1 MLLGE
6 IGLLLGI
13 VEAGLHVQLPALRQV
28 GLRGAGVALLGSA
41 VFPVPVAFGV
51 GRAFGLRGTEAMAV
65 AVCMVPS
72 ATAVALLVLRRAKA
86 LNTPTGQL
94 VVAAT
99 ALDDTIAL
107 VCISELRA
115 LKAGTAAEFVK
126 PVFAAIGF
134 VTGVGLLAVYIMPRI
149 LLRLLKLA
157 PARLVEKTALCAL
170 AAVTCG
176 LCSALEYGGS
186 SYLLGAFLSG
196 VCFCTLPSITH
207 VWERQVKRVQ
217 TWLLRIFFG
226 CTIGF
231 EVPVAS
237 FRKPRVVAFAAF
249 LLVPIASKMLT
260 AVLAK
265 PRTPAR
271 MLTVAFSMTTLG
283 ELAFVAAAVGHHEL
297 HLTSADT
304 FASVCLAILVSNCV
318 GPALLRRTLRL
329 YTEASL
335 RDIAAAKA
343 EMAAALLTPAH
354 SNGHGEAAGA
364 NGDASGVAAPA
375 GAVIYYRLNVRCV
388 ARWGLMADL
397 LRVLAVHDVAVVDFR
412 SDASGDH
419 ALYDAFLRDSR
430 LRDAKP
436 GEAATPGLA
445 ERLAE
450 LRAALGALLPRD
462 TEGDVGDEGEELV
475 ASGETVDFRSLRG
488 VLLRRWLPR
497 AKPVAEDGGAESDEE
512 AHATRQMREEAGR
525 LGHRPALQSIFGPVK
540 AASSAASSPHAPPSP
555 PPLGAATSIE
565 SVTGGGSPPAPLQR
579 SGPSQRFSALGPAA
593 DASEPLA
600 VPLGS
605 VALARAA
612 EADALFA
619 AATAEAELEKAREN
633 EEEDPRGLLG
643 FLREERGTLEP
654 RDLAGATSAAE
665 HAFVAASAQAEA
677 AEAEALQAVEAAQAA
692 AQARRLARTVSGG
705 IDAALAGAD
714 VEEGSAGG
722 GMNPLSRFFNRP
734 SLDGPRPPV
743 GAVPA
748 DDAT

>member
-1 MLLGE
+1 
-6 IGLLLGI
+6 
-13 VEAGLHVQLPALRQV
+13 
-28 GLRGAGVALLGSA
+28 
-41 VFPVPVAFGV
+41 
-51 GRAFGLRGTEAMAV
+51 MAV

-115 LKAGTAAEFVK
+115 LKAGTVAEFVK
-126 PVFAAIGF
+126 PVFSAIGF

-149 LLRLLKLA
+149 LLRLLKMA
-157 PARLVEKTALCAL
+157 PPRLVEKTALCAL
-170 AAVTCG
+170 AAVTCA
-176 LCSALEYGGS
+176 LCSALENGGS
-186 SYLLGAFLSG
+186 SYLLGAFLAG

-237 FRKPRVVAFAAF
+237 FRKPRVIAFAAF

-260 AVLAK
+260 SVLAK

-318 GPALLRRTLRL
+318 GPMLLRRTLRL

-343 EMAAALLTPAH
+343 EMAAALNAPAH
-354 SNGHGEAAGA
+354 SNGHGEAGA
-364 NGDASGVAAPA
+364 NGGAVAAAA
-375 GAVIYYRLNVRCV
+375 GAVVYYRLNVRCV

-462 TEGDVGDEGEELV
+462 TEGGVGDEGEELV

-497 AKPVAEDGGAESDEE
+497 AKPPADDGGADSDEE

-525 LGHRPALQSIFGPVK
+525 LGHRPALQNIFATK
-540 AASSAASSPHAPPSP
+540 AASSAASSPHAQPSP
-555 PPLGAATSIE
+555 PLLGAATSVE
-565 SVTGGGSPPAPLQR
+565 SVTSGGGASPPAPLQR
-579 SGPSQRFSALGPAA
+579 SGPSQRFFALGPAA
-593 DASEPLA
+593 SADASEQQQMA
-600 VPLGS
+600 VPIGS

-633 EEEDPRGLLG
+633 ESEDPRGLLG

-665 HAFVAASAQAEA
+665 SAFEAASAQAEV

-692 AQARRLARTVSGG
+692 AAARRLARTVSGG

-722 GMNPLSRFFNRP
+722 GGGGGLNALAHFFNRP
-734 SLDGPRPPV
+734 SLDGRPP
-743 GAVPA
+743 AAPPA